1 MTILKARI
9 KIIKVWMQILEVE
22 GTTGLLVALFALP
35 GPPDVFQGA
44 GLRQVG

>member
-9 KIIKVWMQILEVE
+9 KIIKVWVQIVQVE

-35 GPPDVFQGA
+35 GSPDIFQGA
-44 GLRQVG
+44 GLRELL